1 MGVVWLVFLV
11 TAATLFVLA
20 IVALRWHGDMAPAF
34 RAAGRYLLVLAV
46 ITAAFPAVL
55 GRLGPALWVALYST
69 VVLACAA
76 LATRAALVRA
86 RRT

>member
-11 TAATLFVLA
+11 TAAAFLALA
-20 IVALRWHGDMAPAF
+20 IVALRWHGDMASAF
-34 RAAGRYLLVLAV
+34 RAAGRHLLVLAV
-46 ITAAFPAVL
+46 VTAAFPAAL

-76 LATRAALVRA
+76 LATRAALVRS